1 MMILYIPIAVVL
13 VCFIVYA
20 LDRRSKQEPI
30 DWFTAGKLSFFGG
43 LMSSGIIFAL
53 SGSPEAVQ
61 TVIETIKSEVPVAQE
76 MFVGVPTF

>member
-1 MMILYIPIAVVL
+1 MMILYIPVAVVL

-30 DWFTAGKLSFFGG
+30 DWFTAGKLSMFGG
-43 LMSSGIIFAL
+43 LLSSGIIFAL
-53 SGSPEAVQ
+53 SGNTEVVQ
-61 TVIETIKSEVPVAQE
+61 AAIETIKTEIPIDQE

>member
-53 SGSPEAVQ
+53 SGNTEAIQ
-61 TVIETIKSEVPVAQE
+61 TVIETIKTEVPVAQE